1 MVSGCYECGELNDEL
16 ICSKCMFPLVLSID
30 EDGEY
35 RCVMDGCDEFET
47 TPTGP

>member
-1 MVSGCYECGELNDEL
+1 VNGCFECGELNDEL
-16 ICSKCMFPLVLSID
+16 ICSKCMFPLVLSI

-35 RCVMDGCDEFET
+35 RCEMDGCEEFET